1 MKKPFYV
8 TIRKKKDGR
17 QRVCIVFNNTTTG
30 ERGRVVSASSL
41 YKAYF
46 KGQAEKLLEMPTG
59 GHWSSKLINTLSLW
73 ALSTGFVSF
82 DKAKGPE
89 ITLKEYAT
97 KFWTYEQSDYVARKN
112 AEKEGSIHRSYV
124 KDMLCV
130 LNKHILPRLPEG
142 RLLSDVQP
150 SDAERIKDAMLKEGI
165 SSSMINKAMSCIRLI
180 LEEAYRLGYISE
192 DKASRI
198 INVHRKEKKRGILST
213 DETSKLL
220 SWLEKNTKGYDRYK
234 YLTVRLAIETGC
246 REGEIVALTPSCF
259 SKMDNGNYSVL
270 IKASMSERDGIKST
284 KNGECRYVTASSGLG
299 GEILDYASRNPYFNK
314 DGYIFYSKEN
324 PEKPLLK
331 KKIREDAFYW
341 GLYSIGIDEEERKA
355 RNIVF
360 HSERHF
366 SAVKLSQHGD
376 KRQIK
381 LSTGHKSDA
390 VFNVYTGHQTEEDIV
405 ALDKAREKAFCD
417 IF

>member
-82 DKAKGPE
+82 DKTKGSDVSF
-89 ITLKEYAT
+89 KEYAT
-97 KFWTYEQSDYVARKN
+97 KFWTYEKSDYVARKN

-124 KDMLCV
+124 QDMLCV

-165 SSSMINKAMSCIRLI
+165 SSSMVNKAMSCIRLI
-180 LEEAYRLGYISE
+180 LEEAYRLGNIAE

-198 INVHRKEKKRGILST
+198 INVQRKEKKRGILT
-213 DETSKLL
+213 TEETSKLL
-220 SWLEKNTKGYDRYK
+220 SWLDKNTKGYERYK
-234 YLTVRLAIETGC
+234 YLTVRFAIETGC

-259 SKMDNGNYSVL
+259 SKLNNGNYSIL
-270 IKASMSERDGIKST
+270 IKSSMSERDGIKST
-284 KNGECRYVTASSGLG
+284 KNGESRYVTVSAELGDEMLAFASK
-299 GEILDYASRNPYFNK
+299 NPFFKK
-314 DGYIFYSKEN
+314 DGYVFYSKEK

-341 GLYSIGIDEEERKA
+341 GLYSFGIDEVERKA

-390 VFNVYTGHQTEEDIV
+390 VFNVYSGHQTEEDIV

-417 IF
+417 IL

>member
-1 MKKPFYV
+1 M
-8 TIRKKKDGR
+8 
-17 QRVCIVFNNTTTG
+17 
-30 ERGRVVSASSL
+30 
-41 YKAYF
+41 
-46 KGQAEKLLEMPTG
+46 
-59 GHWSSKLINTLSLW
+59 
-73 ALSTGFVSF
+73 
-82 DKAKGPE
+82 
-89 ITLKEYAT
+89 
-97 KFWTYEQSDYVARKN
+97 
-112 AEKEGSIHRSYV
+112 
-124 KDMLCV
+124 
-130 LNKHILPRLPEG
+130 PEG
-142 RLLSDVQP
+142 RLLSDIHP
-150 SDAERIKDAMLKEGI
+150 SDAERIKDVMLKEGI

-180 LEEAYRLGYISE
+180 LEEAYRLGYIAE

-198 INVHRKEKKRGILST
+198 INVQKKEKKRGILT
-213 DETSKLL
+213 TEETSKLL
-220 SWLEKNTKGYDRYK
+220 SWLNQNTKGYERYK
-234 YLTVRLAIETGC
+234 YLTVRFAIETGC

-259 SKMDNGNYSVL
+259 SKMDNGNYSIL
-270 IKASMSERDGIKST
+270 IKTSMSERDGIKST
-284 KNGECRYVTASSGLG
+284 KNGESRYVTVSAELG
-299 GEILDYASRNPYFNK
+299 DEMLAYTSKNPFFKK
-314 DGYIFYSKEN
+314 DGYVFYSKER

-390 VFNVYTGHQTEEDIV
+390 VFNVYSGHQTEEDIV

>member
-1 MKKPFYV
+1 M
-8 TIRKKKDGR
+8 
-17 QRVCIVFNNTTTG
+17 
-30 ERGRVVSASSL
+30 
-41 YKAYF
+41 
-46 KGQAEKLLEMPTG
+46 
-59 GHWSSKLINTLSLW
+59 SLW
-73 ALSTGFVSF
+73 ALSTNHVSF
-82 DKAKGPE
+82 DKTKGPE
-89 ITLKEYAT
+89 ITFKDYAT
-97 KFWTYEQSDYVARKN
+97 KFWTYDQSDYVARKN
-112 AEKEGSIHRSYV
+112 SEKEGSIHRSYV

-142 RLLSDVQP
+142 ILLSDLDP
-150 SDAERIKDAMLKEGI
+150 SNAERIKDAMLKDKI

-180 LEEAYRLGYISE
+180 LEEAYRLGYIAE

-198 INVHRKEKKRGILST
+198 INVQRKEKKRGILT
-213 DETSKLL
+213 TEETSKLL
-220 SWLEKNTKGYDRYK
+220 SWLNKNCKGYDRYK
-234 YLTVRLAIETGC
+234 YLTVRFAIETGC

-259 SKMDNGNYSVL
+259 SKLDNGNYSIL

-284 KNGECRYVTASSGLG
+284 KNGENRFVTASSELG
-299 GEILDYASRNPYFNK
+299 DEMLEYASNNPFNK
-314 DGYIFYSKEN
+314 NGGYVFFSKEK

-381 LSTGHKSDA
+381 LSTGHKSDT
-390 VFNVYTGHQTEEDIV
+390 VFNVYSGHQTEEDII
-405 ALDKAREKAFCD
+405 ALDKAREKAFGN
-417 IF
+417 IL

>member
-17 QRVCIVFNNTTTG
+17 QRLCIVFNNPTTG
-30 ERGRVVSASSL
+30 ERGKVVSASTL
-41 YKAYF
+41 YKEYY
-46 KGQAEKLLEMPTG
+46 KGQPEKLMEMPTG
-59 GHWSSKLINTLSLW
+59 GHWSTKLINTLSLW

-82 DKAKGPE
+82 DKTKGSDASF
-89 ITLKEYAT
+89 KEYAT
-97 KFWTYEQSDYVARKN
+97 KFWTYEKSDYVARKN

-124 KDMLCV
+124 QDMLCV

-165 SSSMINKAMSCIRLI
+165 SSSMVNKAMSCIRLI
-180 LEEAYRLGYISE
+180 LEEAYRLGNIAE

-198 INVHRKEKKRGILST
+198 INVQRKEKKRGILT
-213 DETSKLL
+213 TEETSKLL
-220 SWLEKNTKGYDRYK
+220 SWLDKNTKGYERYK
-234 YLTVRLAIETGC
+234 YLTVRFAIETGC

-259 SKMDNGNYSVL
+259 SKLNNGNYSIL
-270 IKASMSERDGIKST
+270 IKSSMSERDGIKST
-284 KNGECRYVTASSGLG
+284 KNGESRYVTVSADLG
-299 GEILDYASRNPYFNK
+299 NEMLEYASNNPLNK
-314 DGYIFYSKEN
+314 NDGYVFFSKEK

-341 GLYSIGIDEEERKA
+341 GLYSIGIDEEERKS

-366 SAVKLSQHGD
+366 TAVKLSQHGD

-381 LSTGHKSDA
+381 LSTGHKSDT
-390 VFNVYTGHQTEEDIV
+390 VFNVYAGHQTEEDIV

-417 IF
+417 IL

>member
-17 QRVCIVFNNTTTG
+17 QRVCIVFNNPTTG

-41 YKAYF
+41 FKAYY
-46 KGQAEKLLEMPTG
+46 KGQVERLLEMPTG

-73 ALSTGFVSF
+73 ALSSGFVSF
-82 DKAKGPE
+82 DRTKGTE
-89 ITLKEYAT
+89 ITFKEYAT
-97 KFWTYEQSDYVARKN
+97 NFWTYDDSDYVARKN
-112 AEKEGSIHRSYV
+112 SEKEGSIHRSYV

-130 LNKHILPRLPEG
+130 LNKHIFPRLPEG

-165 SSSMINKAMSCIRLI
+165 SSSMINKAMSCMRLI

-198 INVHRKEKKRGILST
+198 INIQRKEKKRGILT
-213 DETSKLL
+213 TEETSKLL
-220 SWLEKNTKGYDRYK
+220 SWLNQNTKGYERYK
-234 YLTVRLAIETGC
+234 YLTVRFAIETGC

-259 SKMDNGNYSVL
+259 SKMDNGNYSIL
-270 IKASMSERDGIKST
+270 IKTSMSERDGIKST
-284 KNGECRYVTASSGLG
+284 KNGESRYVTVSAELG
-299 GEILDYASRNPYFNK
+299 DEMLAYTSKNPFFKK
-314 DGYIFYSKEN
+314 DGYVFYSKER

-390 VFNVYTGHQTEEDIV
+390 VFNVYSGHQTEEDII

-417 IF
+417 IL

>member
-8 TIRKKKDGR
+8 TVRKKKDGR
-17 QRVCIVFNNTTTG
+17 QRLCIVFNNPTTG
-30 ERGRVVSASSL
+30 ERGKVVSASTL
-41 YKAYF
+41 YKEYY
-46 KGQAEKLLEMPTG
+46 KGQPEKLMEMPTG
-59 GHWSSKLINTLSLW
+59 GHWRSKLINTLSLW
-73 ALSTGFVSF
+73 ALSTSYVSF
-82 DKAKGPE
+82 DKPKGTD
-89 ITLKEYAT
+89 ISFKEYAT
-97 KFWTYEQSDYVARKN
+97 KFWTYDDSDYVARKN
-112 AEKEGSIHRSYV
+112 SEKEGSIHRSYV
-124 KDMLCV
+124 KDMLSV

-198 INVHRKEKKRGILST
+198 INVQRKEKKRGILT
-213 DETSKLL
+213 TEETSKLL
-220 SWLEKNTKGYDRYK
+220 SWLDKNTKGYDRYK

-259 SKMDNGNYSVL
+259 SKLDNGNYSIL
-270 IKASMSERDGIKST
+270 IKSSMSERDGIKST
-284 KNGECRYVTASSGLG
+284 KNGESRYVTVSAELGDEMLAFASK
-299 GEILDYASRNPYFNK
+299 NPFFKK
-314 DGYIFYSKEN
+314 DGYVFYSKEK

-390 VFNVYTGHQTEEDIV
+390 VFNVYSGHQTEEDIV

-417 IF
+417 IL

>member
-17 QRVCIVFNNTTTG
+17 QRVCIVFNNPTTG
-30 ERGRVVSASSL
+30 ERGKVVSASTL
-41 YKAYF
+41 YKEYY
-46 KGQAEKLLEMPTG
+46 KGQPEKLMEMPTG
-59 GHWSSKLINTLSLW
+59 GHWSAKLINTLSLW
-73 ALSTGFVSF
+73 ALSSGFVSF
-82 DKAKGPE
+82 DRTKGTE
-89 ITLKEYAT
+89 ITFKEYAT
-97 KFWTYEQSDYVARKN
+97 NFWTYDDSDYVARKN
-112 AEKEGSIHRSYV
+112 SEKEGSIHRSYV

-165 SSSMINKAMSCIRLI
+165 SSSMINKAMSCMRLI

-198 INVHRKEKKRGILST
+198 INIQRKEKKRGILT
-213 DETSKLL
+213 TEETSKLL
-220 SWLEKNTKGYDRYK
+220 SWLNQNTKGYERYK
-234 YLTVRLAIETGC
+234 YLTVRFAIETGC

-259 SKMDNGNYSVL
+259 SKMDNGNYSIL
-270 IKASMSERDGIKST
+270 IKSSMSERDGIKST
-284 KNGECRYVTASSGLG
+284 KNGESRYVTVSAELGDEMLAFASK
-299 GEILDYASRNPYFNK
+299 NPFFKK
-314 DGYIFYSKEN
+314 DGYVFYSKEK

-390 VFNVYTGHQTEEDIV
+390 VFNVYSGHQTEEDIV

-417 IF
+417 IL

>member
-1 MKKPFYV
+1 M
-8 TIRKKKDGR
+8 
-17 QRVCIVFNNTTTG
+17 FNNPTTG

-41 YKAYF
+41 FKAYH
-46 KGQAEKLLEMPTG
+46 KGQVERLLEMPTG

-73 ALSTGFVSF
+73 ALSSGFVSF
-82 DKAKGPE
+82 DRTKGTE
-89 ITLKEYAT
+89 ITFKEYAT
-97 KFWTYEQSDYVARKN
+97 NFWTYDDSDYVARKN
-112 AEKEGSIHRSYV
+112 SEKEGSIHRSYV

-150 SDAERIKDAMLKEGI
+150 SDAESIKDAMLNEGI
-165 SSSMINKAMSCIRLI
+165 SSSMINKAMSCMRLI

-198 INVHRKEKKRGILST
+198 INIQRKEKKRGILT
-213 DETSKLL
+213 TEETSKLL
-220 SWLEKNTKGYDRYK
+220 SWLNQNTKGYERYK
-234 YLTVRLAIETGC
+234 YLTVRFAIETGC

-259 SKMDNGNYSVL
+259 SKMDNGNYSIL
-270 IKASMSERDGIKST
+270 IKTSMSERDGIKST
-284 KNGECRYVTASSGLG
+284 KNGESRYVTVSAELG
-299 GEILDYASRNPYFNK
+299 DEMLAYTSKNPFFKK
-314 DGYIFYSKEN
+314 DGYVFYSKER

-390 VFNVYTGHQTEEDIV
+390 VFNVYSGHQTEEDIV

-417 IF
+417 IL